1 MSFIDQHDSEWQ
13 RTMTIVTKIDRR
25 DENFLS
31 NFRMVDRGLGAICV
45 RNRTQAENEAG
56 STFDDVLAKER

>member
-1 MSFIDQHDSEWQ
+1 
-13 RTMTIVTKIDRR
+13 MTIVTKIDRR